1 MARYL
6 WDDPFK
12 ENEMCGT
19 QIKDGKDEKF
29 RHFF

>member
-1 MARYL
+1 MASYL

-12 ENEMCGT
+12 EDEMSGT
-19 QIKDGKDEKF
+19 QNKVGKDEKF

>member
-12 ENEMCGT
+12 ENEMGGT
-19 QIKDGKDEKF
+19 QRKDDTDEKF